1 MVFTMKKLG
10 FVSPERNEIQLI
22 ASEINSLR
30 QVRMIILQRSNYR
43 LEGLQFHEKIA
54 IIDGR
59 CGNLMKKVAI
69 IDGRC

>member
-22 ASEINSLR
+22 ASEINFLR
-30 QVRMIILQRSNYR
+30 QVRMIIVQRINYR
-43 LEGLQFHEKIA
+43 VEGMHFHEQIA

-59 CGNLMKKVAI
+59 CGNSMKKVAI